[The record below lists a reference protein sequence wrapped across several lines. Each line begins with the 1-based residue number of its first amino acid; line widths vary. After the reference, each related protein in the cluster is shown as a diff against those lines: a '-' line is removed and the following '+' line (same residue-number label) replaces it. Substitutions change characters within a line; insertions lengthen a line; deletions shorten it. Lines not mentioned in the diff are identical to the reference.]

1 MADECEKK
9 RKIILRFHISSRQ
22 TKKKRIDS
30 NEELSGYVIIFIP
43 KMRHFCRAK
52 NCLNIYD
59 NLSKVGGEGTHA
71 EVHLTV
77 KIDLSI

>member
-1 MADECEKK
+1 MVC
-9 RKIILRFHISSRQ
+9 II
-22 TKKKRIDS
+22 
-30 NEELSGYVIIFIP
+30 GYVIIFIP